1 MDSGAIKLVLHPQ
14 ALVIPAFVSLNL
26 TRTVGNYAQTDAAIR
41 TMDRVNGMSRQDWY
55 IES

>member
-1 MDSGAIKLVLHPQ
+1 MDSGAIKLVLHTQ

-41 TMDRVNGMSRQDWY
+41 TTDRVNGMSRQDWY